1 MKEEYDFSKAERG
14 RFYRADAKLSIPLYL
29 DQDIEDW
36 FADKAKAKGVDMQ
49 QIVNDL
55 LRQDISLIT
64 QVMD

>member
-36 FADKAKAKGVDMQ
+36 FADKAKAKGVDIQ
-49 QIVNDL
+49 QLVNDL
-55 LRQDISLIT
+55 LRQDISLIK

>member
-49 QIVNDL
+49 QLVNDL
-55 LRQDISLIT
+55 LRQDISLIK

>member
-36 FADKAKAKGVDMQ
+36 FADKANAKGVDIQ
-49 QIVNDL
+49 KLVNDL
-55 LRQDISLIT
+55 LRQDISLIK
-64 QVMD
+64 QVMG